1 MTAERQNNLKFYPS
15 CEFEEKKKTCM
26 LNRHYIAKTYFF
38 CVALTVCTQQQT
50 YNTINIVIHK
60 QMTLVYWFLLM
71 NQYKRDL

>member
-15 CEFEEKKKTCM
+15 CEFEEKKNGK

-50 YNTINIVIHK
+50 HNTINIVIHK
-60 QMTLVYWFLLM
+60 QMTRVLVLT
-71 NQYKRDL
+71 NESI

>member
-15 CEFEEKKKTCM
+15 CEFEEE
-26 LNRHYIAKTYFF
+26 NRHYIAKTYFF

-50 YNTINIVIHK
+50 HNTINIVIHK